1 MHDEPILTRKITV
14 ESWNFILVLASNAKF
29 VLNSQ
34 FFLAVMSV
42 VIGKPK
48 QEVPIK
54 LEQIK
59 ISGLPRAETEIFNSC
74 LL

>member
-1 MHDEPILTRKITV
+1 MNDEPILTWKITV

-34 FFLAVMSV
+34 FYLAVMSV
-42 VIGKPK
+42 AIGKPK

-54 LEQIK
+54 LKQIK
-59 ISGLPRAETEIFNSC
+59 ISGLPLAETEIFNSC